1 MARPSQLFHTVV
13 VIGASLGCG
22 SAAAV
27 HTAGGAG
34 GADGNGGAPADAG
47 PRGPKTPFD
56 CAATEDFTCP
66 SDGGAC
72 TCNANAPLSIC
83 DCARPGEFKCT
94 GCIVGSPISGRCPN
108 NDGVGCYCDTTVAIA
123 APTDCAHTEQ
133 FTCTWLPDYLTF
145 TNCTCDTT
153 APYLDS
159 MCTCTNC
166 SLACQTAYSCP
177 CPPNAGLCGFM
188 QHESPRFACACQPP
202 PVPIH

>member
-22 SAAAV
+22 SGAAL

-34 GADGNGGAPADAG
+34 GAGGAAGNGGAPADAG
-47 PRGPKTPFD
+47 LTPFD
-56 CAATEDFTCP
+56 CAATEEFTCP
-66 SDGGAC
+66 PDGGAC
-72 TCNANAPLSIC
+72 SCNANAPRSIC

-94 GCIVGSPISGRCPN
+94 GCIVGSPVSGRCPN
-108 NDGVGCYCDTTVAIA
+108 DDGVGCYCDKTVAIA

-133 FTCTWLPDYLTF
+133 FTCTFFPDYLSF
-145 TNCTCDTT
+145 TNCMCDPS

-159 MCTCTNC
+159 MCTCAKCT
-166 SLACQTAYSCP
+166 LACQTAYSCP

-202 PVPIH
+202 PVPIM